1 MQANRMRRLLKTTLP
16 RMQPPCSRVDSNR
29 GSMMFAQNVQQR
41 LTSTVV
47 GKTSD
52 DSNLVARDLK
62 FAKITMFS
70 AQVAARTLAA
80 ISDSKKA
87 KGLYVAPSLADNV
100 KHIFDFFPFSP
111 EVLQIFSWQFSI
123 SEQCRSW
130 KIFLS
135 PIPRY

>member
-1 MQANRMRRLLKTTLP
+1 
-16 RMQPPCSRVDSNR
+16 
-29 GSMMFAQNVQQR
+29 MFAQNVQQR

-52 DSNLVARDLK
+52 DSNLVTRDLK

-80 ISDSKKA
+80 ISESKKA
-87 KGLYVAPSLADNV
+87 KGLYVSPSLADNV

-111 EVLQIFSWQFSI
+111 EVLKIIFWGA
-123 SEQCRSW
+123 
-130 KIFLS
+130 IFY
-135 PIPRY
+135 R

>member
-1 MQANRMRRLLKTTLP
+1 
-16 RMQPPCSRVDSNR
+16 
-29 GSMMFAQNVQQR
+29 MFAQNVQQR

-111 EVLQIFSWQFSI
+111 EVLKIIFWGA
-123 SEQCRSW
+123 
-130 KIFLS
+130 IFY
-135 PIPRY
+135 R